1 MVRCQP
7 CFELTP
13 QNDLYSTFASQL
25 ADGNIDLLAEVHAV
39 SSGLKAYVTTRV
51 VDGCEVARRSMVRR
65 RSKR

>member
-51 VDGCEVARRSMVRR
+51 VDGCEIARRSMVRR
-65 RSKR
+65 RSTR